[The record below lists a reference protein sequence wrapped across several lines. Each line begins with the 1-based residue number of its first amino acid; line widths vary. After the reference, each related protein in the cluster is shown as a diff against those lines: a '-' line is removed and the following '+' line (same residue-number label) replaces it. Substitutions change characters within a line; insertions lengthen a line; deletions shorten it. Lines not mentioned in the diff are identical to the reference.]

1 MLAMSDNDIP
11 MSARDFS
18 WSTASVAAVHEDA
31 LRLSALLQAEF
42 EALKTRDLAAFDVL
56 QQERG
61 EVLLRLARVA
71 DVASAQTPLPE
82 WWSSLLPDLSQ
93 CKQDHLRNIQLLQRQ
108 LHAVKGALQALQGD
122 TAVSVDLYDRLG
134 QVSRRQGVGA
144 YLAA

>member
-1 MLAMSDNDIP
+1 MTPAHEIP
-11 MSARDFS
+11 MSTNGVS
-18 WSTASVAAVHEDA
+18 WSPASAAAAQEDA
-31 LRLSALLQAEF
+31 VRLAALLQAEF
-42 EALKTRDLAAFDVL
+42 EALKTRDLAAFDAL

-61 EVLLRLARVA
+61 EVLLRLAGVA
-71 DVASAQTPLPE
+71 DVANAQNPLPE
-82 WWSSLLPDLSQ
+82 WWSSLLPGLSQ

-108 LHAVKGALQALQGD
+108 LHAVKGALQALQGE

>member
-1 MLAMSDNDIP
+1 MSSSGP
-11 MSARDFS
+11 S
-18 WSTASVAAVHEDA
+18 WSAESVTAAQEDVS
-31 LRLSALLQAEF
+31 RLTALLQAEF
-42 EALKTRDLAAFDVL
+42 EALKTRDLAAFDAL

-61 EVLLRLARVA
+61 EVLSRLAIVA
-71 DVASAQTPLPE
+71 DVASAESPVPQ
-82 WWSSLLPDLSQ
+82 WWQSLLPILSQ

-108 LHAVKGALQALQGD
+108 LHAVKGALQALQGE